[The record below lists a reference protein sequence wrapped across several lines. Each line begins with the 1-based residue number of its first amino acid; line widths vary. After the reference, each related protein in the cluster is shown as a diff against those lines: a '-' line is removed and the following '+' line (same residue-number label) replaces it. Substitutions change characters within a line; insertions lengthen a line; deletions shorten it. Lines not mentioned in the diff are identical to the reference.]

1 MKSEKSNYN
10 QRKRLAHPRVKQ
22 FIKKYL
28 PIIRAQ
34 YAPEQVWLFG
44 SYARGQPHA
53 WSDLDLLIVS
63 KQFARRNRL
72 NRRSDFL
79 VKTGIWKD
87 YAFSVDPLC
96 RTTAE
101 FARARQMPCIV
112 AEVVSTGI
120 RLI

>member
-1 MKSEKSNYN
+1 MKSKPNSNH
-10 QRKRLAHPRVKQ
+10 QKRLAHPHVKQ

-44 SYARGQPHA
+44 SYAQGHPQE

-63 KQFARRNRL
+63 KQFARHNRL

-79 VKTGIWKD
+79 VKTGIWTD
-87 YAFSVDPLC
+87 YGFSVDPLC
-96 RTTAE
+96 RTPAE
-101 FARARQMPCIV
+101 FTRARQMPCIV
-112 AEVVSTGI
+112 AEVVETGI